1 MNKNKNKEIL
11 GKQVLNQHIK
21 RPINSFMIWAKQNRP
36 VISKTYPELIN
47 ADISIYLGMLWN
59 SLPYEEKKI
68 YKLSADKIK
77 AEHLKDNPG
86 YKYEPKSKKTNLQ
99 PTSKKR
105 KCEHNSKANKQ
116 PTTKKS
122 RNISASEKETD
133 SVDDVDVDDVDV
145 DVDDVDDD
153 VDDVDIDDYQ
163 YKAYTQSLHNSS
175 DTHNIYDNIIDHEEF
190 DYYDIFQ
197 NFIKNK
203 IY

>member
-1 MNKNKNKEIL
+1 MNKNKNKKMLVEPDL
-11 GKQVLNQHIK
+11 KQHIK
-21 RPINSFMIWAKQNRP
+21 RPINSFMIWSKQNRS

-47 ADISIYLGMLWN
+47 SDVSIYLGILWN

-86 YKYEPKSKKTNLQ
+86 YKYEPKYKDNKQPTYKKRKCEDNSKENKKT
-99 PTSKKR
+99 TSKKR
-105 KCEHNSKANKQ
+105 KH
-116 PTTKKS
+116 
-122 RNISASEKETD
+122 ISVSEKETD
-133 SVDDVDVDDVDV
+133 SVN
-145 DVDDVDDD
+145 
-153 VDDVDIDDYQ
+153 DVDIDDYQ
-163 YKAYTQSLHNSS
+163 SKAYTQSLHNSS

-197 NFIKNK
+197 NFITNK

>member
-1 MNKNKNKEIL
+1 MNKNKNKNKKMLVEPDL
-11 GKQVLNQHIK
+11 KQHIK

-122 RNISASEKETD
+122 RHISASEKETD
-133 SVDDVDVDDVDV
+133 SVD